1 MRIKNYDIIV
11 SSGKEKLQQIFDNFM
26 NEIGF
31 MVETD
36 QLNINSAEEQ
46 MLKVVKMF
54 KKYLT
59 LLMGDLFSNVEMNE
73 GNRIY
78 KDGVKYKLSKKN
90 SHISILTLLGEMDI
104 ERNYYFSYSKGE
116 GFGIT
121 DELLEITKGHLMTNG
136 MTETI
141 SYAAQ
146 KDGSFKEASES
157 IDKYL
162 DLDVSSTTIQKIS
175 EEVGEVIFDQDIEE
189 AKKILSNNENAGNNC
204 ESNIF
209 QKKAEKLFVFADGSM
224 ICMDE
229 KNLWKEIKLGLV
241 VNNENVDY
249 INMDNMKISE
259 REYVSYL
266 GNKDEFK
273 KLLYSAVLKAG
284 YYDQTEIICIGDGA
298 KWIWNMFEELF
309 PNCIKIL
316 DYYHFDE
323 NLYKYAKYVF
333 KNDEIK
339 IKKWTSKI
347 KELAFENRSN
357 DIIKEIQNIDVDLS
371 NKPSDVP
378 NLLTYI
384 SEKKDLIKY
393 GYFKEKNYI
402 IGSGAIESG
411 NKLVLQR
418 RLKQAGMHWSSDGA
432 QHIAALRTKY
442 KSKLW
447 NKVIYAIENIYK
459 AS

>member
-1 MRIKNYDIIV
+1 MIIKNYNDIL
-11 SSGKEKLQQIFDNFM
+11 SSGKENLQQIFDNFT
-26 NEIGF
+26 NELGF
-31 MVETD
+31 MAETD
-36 QLNINSAEEQ
+36 QLNINSAEEH
-46 MLKVVKMF
+46 MLKAVKMF
-54 KKYLT
+54 KKYLV
-59 LLMGDLFSNVEMNE
+59 LLMGNLFSNVEMNE
-73 GNRIY
+73 SNKIY
-78 KDGVKYKLSKKN
+78 KEGIRYKLLKKN
-90 SHISILTLLGEMDI
+90 AHISILTLLGKIDI
-104 ERNYYFSYSKGE
+104 ERDYYFSYSKGE
-116 GFGIT
+116 GFGII
-121 DELLEITKGHLMTNG
+121 DELLEIKKGHLMTNG

-162 DLDVSSTTIQKIS
+162 DLDISSTTIQKIS
-175 EEVGEVIFDQDIEE
+175 EGVGGVVFNQDMKE
-189 AKKILSNNENAGNNC
+189 AERILLNNENVGNNF
-204 ESNIF
+204 EVDIYRE
-209 QKKAEKLFVFADGSM
+209 KAEKLFVFADGSM
-224 ICMDE
+224 ICMNE
-229 KNLWKEIKLGLV
+229 KNHWKEIKLGLV
-241 VNNENVDY
+241 VNNKNVDY

-284 YYDQTEIICIGDGA
+284 YHDDTEIICIGDGA

-323 NLYKYAKYVF
+323 NLYKYAKYVYQ
-333 KNDEIK
+333 NDEIK

-347 KELAFENRSN
+347 KELAFENRSD
-357 DIIKEIQNIDVDLS
+357 DIIKEIQKIDIDLS
-371 NKPSDVP
+371 NKPSDIP

-384 SEKKDLIKY
+384 TEKKDLIRY

-418 RLKQAGMHWSSDGA
+418 RLKQAGMHWSSNGA
-432 QHIAALRTKY
+432 QYIAALRTKY

-447 NKVIYAIENIYK
+447 NKVIYTIENIHK

>member
-1 MRIKNYDIIV
+1 MSEI
-11 SSGKEKLQQIFDNFM
+11 EFM
-26 NEIGF
+26 A
-31 MVETD
+31 ETD
-36 QLNINSAEEQ
+36 QLNINSAEEH

-54 KKYLT
+54 KKFLV
-59 LLMGDLFSNVEMNE
+59 LLMGNLFSNVDMNE
-73 GNRIY
+73 DNKIN
-78 KDGVKYKLSKKN
+78 KEGVKYKLLKKN
-90 SHISILTLLGEMDI
+90 SRISVLTLLGKIDI
-104 ERNYYFSYSKGE
+104 ERDYYFSYLKGE
-116 GFGIT
+116 GFGET
-121 DELLEITKGHLMTNG
+121 DELFEITKGHLMTNG
-136 MTETI
+136 ITETI

-157 IDKYL
+157 IEKYL
-162 DLDVSSTTIQKIS
+162 DLEINSTTIQKIS
-175 EEVGEVIFDQDIEE
+175 EGVGETVFNEDKDE
-189 AKKILSNNENAGNNC
+189 AHRILSNNENIEKSC
-204 ESNIF
+204 ELNVF
-209 QKKAEKLFVFADGSM
+209 REKAKKLFVFADGSM
-224 ICMDE
+224 ICMNE

-241 VNNENVDY
+241 VNNENVEY

-284 YYDQTEIICIGDGA
+284 YYDETEIICIGDGA

-323 NLYKYAKYVF
+323 NLNKYAKYVF
-333 KNDEIK
+333 QNDEIRV
-339 IKKWTSKI
+339 KKWTTKI

-357 DIIKEIQNIDVDLS
+357 DIIKEIQKIDIDLS
-371 NKPSDVP
+371 NKPSDIP

-432 QHIAALRTKY
+432 QYIAALRTKY

-447 NKVIYAIENIYK
+447 NKVIYTIENIYK
-459 AS
+459 AG